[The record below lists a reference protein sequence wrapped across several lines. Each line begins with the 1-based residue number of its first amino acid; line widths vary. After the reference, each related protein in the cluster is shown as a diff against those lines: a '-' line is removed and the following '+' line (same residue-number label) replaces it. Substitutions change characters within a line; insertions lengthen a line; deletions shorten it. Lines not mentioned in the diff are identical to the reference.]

1 MRRKIYKEMLLWKE
15 KRSGKEALLIDGA
28 RRVGKSWIVEE
39 FAKNEYDSYVLID
52 FSNTKNSIR
61 RLFIDYEGQMDA
73 FFMHLRLETG
83 VKLFNRKSLIVFDE
97 IQNFPKAREAI
108 KYLVKDGRYDYI
120 ETGSLMSINANVKG
134 INIPSEEHRIDMF
147 PMDFEEFLWAL
158 GDDVMM
164 DYAMECFTSRKP
176 LGQSLHRKMMEYFR
190 LYMIVGGMPQAVKEW
205 VETQDFDEV
214 DRIKRNILSLYRGDI
229 SKYARGQEAKVT
241 RIFDTIPSQLQ
252 KHEKKFRLSS
262 LGQGVRSR
270 SVENAFF
277 WLEESRVVNVCF
289 AATEPTVGLELR
301 VDESARKIY
310 MSDTGLLISHSFS
323 EAKIRAEELYR
334 KLMHDKIEI
343 NKGMLVENIVAQ
355 MLRARGHKLYF
366 FSSYSKTDAD
376 DRIEIDFL
384 IPKPVISNRHNI
396 HPIEVK
402 SSSRYTLTSLNKF
415 VAKYANALAE
425 PIVLHSS
432 DLKIEGDKLFLPL
445 YMAELL

>member
-1 MRRKIYKEMLLWKE
+1 MLLWKE

-83 VKLFNRKSLIVFDE
+83 VKLFDRKSLIVFDE

-120 ETGSLMSINANVKG
+120 ETGSLMSINANVKD

-158 GDDVMM
+158 GDDMMM
-164 DYAMECFTSRKP
+164 DYTRECFANRKP

-190 LYMIVGGMPQAVKEW
+190 LYMIIGGMPQAVKEW
-205 VETQDFDEV
+205 IETKDFDEV
-214 DRIKRNILSLYRGDI
+214 DRTKRNILSLYRSDI
-229 SKYARGQEAKVT
+229 SKYASGQETKVT

-252 KHEKKFRLSS
+252 KHEKKCRLSS

-289 AATEPTVGLELR
+289 AATEPTVGLEMR

-310 MSDTGLLISHSFS
+310 MADTGLLISHSFS

-334 KLMHDKIEI
+334 KIMHDKIEL

-355 MLRARGHKLYF
+355 MLRANGHKLYF
-366 FSSYSKTDAD
+366 FSSYSKTEAD
-376 DRIEIDFL
+376 ERIEIDFL
-384 IPKPVISNRHNI
+384 IPKPIISNRHNI

-402 SSSRYTLTSLNKF
+402 SASRYSLTSLNRF
-415 VAKYANALAE
+415 ISKYHSAIAE
-425 PIVLHSS
+425 PIVLHTS
-432 DLKIEGDKLFLPL
+432 DLKVEEGKLFLPL
-445 YMAELL
+445 YMTELL